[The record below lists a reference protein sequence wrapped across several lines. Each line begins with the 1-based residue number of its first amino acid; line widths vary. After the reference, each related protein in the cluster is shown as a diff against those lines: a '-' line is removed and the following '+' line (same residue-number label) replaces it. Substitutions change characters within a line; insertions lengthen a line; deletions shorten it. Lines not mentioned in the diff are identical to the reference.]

1 MKIFIQKLQKK
12 EFLFLIS
19 YVIYM
24 SVFILLLS
32 FYSKYLPEKFDRYI
46 LLLCVA
52 LLAINEI
59 IFSKI
64 NFRTMMGL
72 IICLLLFGISF
83 STNGNAIAGMII
95 FIYCGRN
102 IPFEKIA
109 KWTIFISSVMVTFI
123 VTSSF
128 LGIINDY
135 VSYSGGRVRHYL
147 GFRYALWP
155 STLVFNISLLVIYY
169 KNIRMKWKDVTILLL
184 INSFFFYF
192 TNSRLSFG
200 LSILS
205 LLMAMI
211 YRYYHK
217 SLNRWNFVYRILV
230 FSFIICA
237 VISYV
242 LTVTYS
248 SAVRW
253 KRELNL
259 VLGDRLRLGQTSLL
273 QYGINLF
280 GQQIQWVGNGLDRNG
295 NRTRGTYLWVDNLFI
310 QVLQRYGIVF
320 CVAFLLIVTLALYRC
335 YQDKKYF
342 LMLLMTMIA
351 LHCMID
357 DLQLYLYYN
366 TFWFILG
373 TTLFSSPSAH
383 LHATAFEA
391 DETAG
396 S

>member
-1 MKIFIQKLQKK
+1 MKIYIQKLQKK

-83 STNGNAIAGMII
+83 STNGNAIAGMIV

-109 KWTIFISSVMVTFI
+109 KWTIFITSVIVAFI

-135 VSYSGGRVRHYL
+135 VSYSGGRIRHYL

-155 STLVFNISLLVIYY
+155 STLVFNISLLVIYC
-169 KNIRMKWKDVTILLL
+169 KNIRMKWKDVTILFF
-184 INSFFFYF
+184 INTFFFYF

-211 YRYYHK
+211 YKYYHK
-217 SLNRWNFVYRILV
+217 SLNKWNFVYRILI

-253 KRELNL
+253 KRELNQ

-273 QYGINLF
+273 QYGMNLF
-280 GQQIQWVGNGLDRNG
+280 GQQIQWIGNGLDRNG
-295 NRTRGTYLWVDNLFI
+295 NRAQGTYLWVDNLFI

-320 CVAFLLIVTLALYRC
+320 CAVFLLVVTMALYRC

-383 LHATAFEA
+383 LHATSFEA

-396 S
+396 

>member
-1 MKIFIQKLQKK
+1 MKIYIQKLQKK

-72 IICLLLFGISF
+72 IICLLLFCISF

-102 IPFEKIA
+102 IPFERIA

-123 VTSSF
+123 VTSSS

-192 TNSRLSFG
+192 ANSRLSFG

-373 TTLFSSPSAH
+373 TILFSSPNAKGHPCNEKDS
-383 LHATAFEA
+383 FC
-391 DETAG
+391 
-396 S
+396 